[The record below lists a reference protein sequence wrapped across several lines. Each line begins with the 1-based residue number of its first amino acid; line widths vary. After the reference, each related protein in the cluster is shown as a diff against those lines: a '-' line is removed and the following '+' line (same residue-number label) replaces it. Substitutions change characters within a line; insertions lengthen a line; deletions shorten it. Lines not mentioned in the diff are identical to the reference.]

1 MKKLIAGLVFALA
14 MAVAGSVSWG
24 QESVT
29 GESVT
34 WESVTWEAFESVTW
48 E

>member
-1 MKKLIAGLVFALA
+1 MKRLIAGLIFALA
-14 MAVAGSVSWG
+14 MGVVGSVSWG

-29 GESVT
+29 WESVT